1 MVGVAQLVEPLVVVQ
16 DVAGSS
22 PVTHPDFLQ
31 RWARSRPRGGRLIAT
46 PTSRVRFTSMQ
57 TRTLGPFTVSAIGL
71 GAMPMST
78 NNDNEIP
85 DESQA
90 IATIHA
96 ALDAGITLIDT
107 ADIYAPSW
115 DTMGHNEEL
124 VAKALRSYG
133 SDNDDVIVATKGGI
147 TRAEGERWGRDGSLE
162 YLRAAVDMSLRRLGV
177 DVIDLY
183 QWHRPDR
190 SKTYGE
196 VIGHFQTLKDEG
208 KIKAIG
214 ISNANVE
221 EIQIAIE
228 VLGEDGLASVQN
240 EFSPRFRSSQ
250 DELEYCGEHG
260 IAFLPWSPLGGT
272 GGPGREVGERFA
284 VIAEIA
290 RGHGVSPQQVVLAW
304 ELSLGDHVIPIPG
317 ARRPES
323 IIDSAKAVSLMLSD
337 TELARCSAIGAS
349 Q

>member
-1 MVGVAQLVEPLVVVQ
+1 
-16 DVAGSS
+16 
-22 PVTHPDFLQ
+22 
-31 RWARSRPRGGRLIAT
+31 
-46 PTSRVRFTSMQ
+46 MQ
-57 TRTLGPFTVSAIGL
+57 TRRLGPFTVSAIGL
-71 GAMPMST
+71 GAMPMSM
-78 NNDNEIP
+78 NDDNEIP

-90 IATIHA
+90 IATVHA

-115 DTMGHNEEL
+115 DMMGHNEEL

-133 SDNDDVIVATKGGI
+133 SGNDVVVATKGGI
-147 TRAEGERWGRDGSLE
+147 TRAEGEQFGRDGSLE
-162 YLRAAVDMSLRRLGV
+162 YLRSAVEKSLRRLGV

-190 SKTYGE
+190 SKIYGE

-221 EIQIAIE
+221 EIRVAIE

-250 DELEYCGEHG
+250 DELEYCGEQG

-272 GGPGREVGERFA
+272 GGGGREIGERYA
-284 VIAEIA
+284 VFAEIA

-304 ELSLGDHVIPIPG
+304 ELSLGEHVIPIPG

-323 IIDSAKAVSLMLSD
+323 ITDSAKAISLMLSD
-337 TELARCSAIGAS
+337 AELARCSAVYAGE
-349 Q
+349 